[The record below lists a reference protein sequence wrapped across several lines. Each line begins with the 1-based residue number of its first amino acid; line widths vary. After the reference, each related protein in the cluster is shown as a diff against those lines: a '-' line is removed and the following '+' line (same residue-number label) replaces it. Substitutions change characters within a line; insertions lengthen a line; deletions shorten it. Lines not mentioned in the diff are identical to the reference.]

1 MSALPVKSLPHT
13 LQCRHTCPRVDKQ
26 GENTEIYITLQS
38 NSDDYIADRNYQHH
52 ITILPQLFLLFKY
65 KFGKK

>member
-26 GENTEIYITLQS
+26 GENTEMYIILQS
-38 NSDDYIADRNYQHH
+38 NSD
-52 ITILPQLFLLFKY
+52 PVSMGKY
-65 KFGKK
+65 GYERLS